1 MILAE
6 RVIVPLDVPDLAA
19 ARAQVARLPA
29 VRFWKIGLELFTA
42 TGPQLVSELKQ
53 QGLKVFLDLKLH
65 DIPNTVA
72 GASRAA
78 TRLGVDFLTVHA
90 AGGVRMLCAASE
102 ACRLEAGR
110 LGIAPPRILAIT
122 VLTSLDADALRDL
135 HIALELSEYVLQLAL
150 LSQRSGVDGVV
161 CSPWETGLLRS
172 ACGPDFCIVTPG
184 IRPSGDAQH
193 DQSRTLT
200 PRAAWLAGA
209 NYLVV
214 GRPITGASDPARA
227 FEAVVEEIAAC

>member
-42 TGPQLVSELKQ
+42 TGPQLISDLKQ
-53 QGLKVFLDLKLH
+53 QDLKVFLDLKLH

-90 AGGVRMLCAASE
+90 AGGARMLCAASE

-110 LGIAPPRILAIT
+110 LGITPPRILAIT

-135 HIALELSEYVLQLAL
+135 HVALELSEYVLQLAL

-184 IRPSGDAQH
+184 IRPQGDAQQ
-193 DQSRTLT
+193 DQRRTLT
-200 PRAAWLAGA
+200 PREAWLAGA
-209 NYLVV
+209 DYLVV
-214 GRPITGASDPARA
+214 GRPITGAGDPAVA